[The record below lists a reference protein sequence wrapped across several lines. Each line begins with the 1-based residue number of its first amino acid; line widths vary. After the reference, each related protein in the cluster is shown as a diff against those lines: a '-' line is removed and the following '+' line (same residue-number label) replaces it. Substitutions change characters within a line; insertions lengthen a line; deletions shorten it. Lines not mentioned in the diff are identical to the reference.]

1 MEGLGFQITVGAP
14 EDKVT
19 GLERHMDQLLG
30 ITKDPATNYSY
41 VHPVKD
47 APVPD
52 TTVWRWCSEDQG
64 AGNRRHRTAAGDTDF
79 DLLLRA
85 AEWFAGNAETQAG
98 LFTPRRVPVEGLH
111 AKWLNTSQHLVREL
125 AGLEDLG
132 LLPPHPARIHFTCLD
147 PEHLASRGQRHD

>member
-52 TTVWRWCSEDQG
+52 TTVWRW
-64 AGNRRHRTAAGDTDF
+64 R
-79 DLLLRA
+79 
-85 AEWFAGNAETQAG
+85 
-98 LFTPRRVPVEGLH
+98 
-111 AKWLNTSQHLVREL
+111 
-125 AGLEDLG
+125 
-132 LLPPHPARIHFTCLD
+132 
-147 PEHLASRGQRHD
+147 